1 MLAPSSNVSV
11 PLIYSTPFIEEV
23 ERVIQ
28 ENVDENVSG
37 VALFISRLIKGLQN
51 LSNSDGDYQKN
62 WGEYLFEVEDIGVIC
77 FRALTDAETGE
88 KTYAIDSIRWTFANS
103 HFFSSFKY

>member
-11 PLIYSTPFIEEV
+11 PLIYSTSFIEEV

-51 LSNSDGDYQKN
+51 LSNSDGEYQNN
-62 WGEYLFEVEDIGVIC
+62 WGEYTFDVEDIGVIC
-77 FRALTDAETGE
+77 FRALIDADKGE
-88 KTYAIDSIRWTFANS
+88 KTYAIESIRWTFGTS
-103 HFFSSFKY
+103 RFFSRFNY

>member
-11 PLIYSTPFIEEV
+11 PLIYSTSFIEEV

-37 VALFISRLIKGLQN
+37 VALFISRLIKGLLN
-51 LSNSDGDYQKN
+51 LSNSDGEYQKN
-62 WGEYLFEVEDIGVIC
+62 WGEYSFEVEDIGVIC
-77 FRALTDAETGE
+77 FRALIDAEQGE
-88 KTYAIDSIRWTFANS
+88 KAYAIESIRWTFGTS
-103 HFFSSFKY
+103 RFFSGFDY